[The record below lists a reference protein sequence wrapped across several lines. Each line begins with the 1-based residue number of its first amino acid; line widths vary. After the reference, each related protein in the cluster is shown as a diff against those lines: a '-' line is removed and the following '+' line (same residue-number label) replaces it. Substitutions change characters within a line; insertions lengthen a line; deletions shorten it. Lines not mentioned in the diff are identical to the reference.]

1 MRCKEH
7 LTDLTSAVG
16 VCATCLRQRLLA
28 LLAAQAQLA
37 RAAESR
43 RKPEPPP
50 LIFPRSVSPYVS
62 RRKSEDDGSNWIHN
76 QRFYS
81 TPQVGPTHG
90 TATTGDFEPARSF
103 KKKNRF
109 SLFSDLFRSRS
120 GKLNADPS
128 VHYHRDSSGEPS
140 SSSSSPS
147 LFSAIFAVRRKKNQ
161 SSRTALVEEFGQ
173 FDAGD
178 RKPCRITDRGMSPAI
193 EADSGDECDRLP
205 SGISLEASPQWK
217 RTPKAARRARN
228 PSSGMTFCLSPLV
241 RASPNR
247 HWNQK
252 GGLPPDMSFTG
263 DSRSPMKPQLG
274 SAAGFPA
281 NRSRKLADMGTVNYK
296 C

>member
-7 LTDLTSAVG
+7 LTDLSSSVG

-28 LLAAQAQLA
+28 VLAAQAQLA
-37 RAAESR
+37 RAAQSL
-43 RKPEPPP
+43 RKSDPPP

-62 RRKSEDDGSNWIHN
+62 RRKSEDSGANWIHH

-81 TPQVGPTHG
+81 TPLVGPTHG
-90 TATTGDFEPARSF
+90 TATTGDFEAARSF

-120 GKLNADPS
+120 EKFNSDPS
-128 VHYHRDSSGEPS
+128 VHYHRDSSDEPS

-161 SSRTALVEEFGQ
+161 SSRTTRVEEFAQ
-173 FDAGD
+173 FGPGD
-178 RKPCRITDRGMSPAI
+178 TKPSRITDRGMSPAI
-193 EADSGDECDRLP
+193 EADLGDECHRLP
-205 SGISLEASPQWK
+205 SRISPEASPQWK
-217 RTPKAARRARN
+217 RTPKAARRSRSGAGN
-228 PSSGMTFCLSPLV
+228 SSGLAFCFSPLV

-252 GGLPPDMSFTG
+252 GGFPPDVIY
-263 DSRSPMKPQLG
+263 R
-274 SAAGFPA
+274 
-281 NRSRKLADMGTVNYK
+281 RW
-296 C
+296 